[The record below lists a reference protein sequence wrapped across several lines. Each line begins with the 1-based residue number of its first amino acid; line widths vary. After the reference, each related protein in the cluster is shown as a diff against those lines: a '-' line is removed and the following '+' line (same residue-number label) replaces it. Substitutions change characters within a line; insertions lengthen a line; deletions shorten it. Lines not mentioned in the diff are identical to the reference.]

1 MKSRACVLFSLE
13 IADLA
18 SENNASDGGAVC
30 IRADVP
36 RDDRRWTREI
46 RPSEPGAKIDIA

>member
-13 IADLA
+13 IANLA
-18 SENNASDGGAVC
+18 SENNASDGGAVW